1 MLQQNLKYDP
11 VRDVSSVQ
19 PYGFI
24 DLRKALETKRIPAD
38 ASAVP
43 AAFNGIEEPAAVLGR
58 PADAFDSLA
67 MQETIRNYKPA
78 NALANAPAND

>member
-1 MLQQNLKYDP
+1 MRQENLKYDP
-11 VRDVSSVQ
+11 VRDVAPVQ

-43 AAFNGIEEPAAVLGR
+43 AAFNGIEDPAAVLGR
-58 PADAFDSLA
+58 PSDAFDSLA

-78 NALANAPAND
+78 NVPSNE

>member
-1 MLQQNLKYDP
+1 MYQENLHYDP
-11 VRDVSSVQ
+11 VRDVAPVQ

-43 AAFNGIEEPAAVLGR
+43 AAFNGIEDPAAVLGR

-67 MQETIRNYKPA
+67 MQETIKNYKPA
-78 NALANAPAND
+78 NAPSNE

>member
-1 MLQQNLKYDP
+1 MYQENLHYDS
-11 VRDVSSVQ
+11 VRDVMPVQ

-24 DLRKALETKRIPAD
+24 DLRKALETKHIPAD

-43 AAFNGIEEPAAVLGR
+43 ASFNGIDEPAAVLGR

-78 NALANAPAND
+78 NAPANE